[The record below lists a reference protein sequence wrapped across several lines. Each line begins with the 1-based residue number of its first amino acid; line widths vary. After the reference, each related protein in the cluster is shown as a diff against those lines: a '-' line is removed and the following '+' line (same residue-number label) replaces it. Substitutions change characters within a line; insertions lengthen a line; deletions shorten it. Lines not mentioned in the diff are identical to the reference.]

1 MTTSYSGKR
10 RHTRKG
16 PPLRNQTQQTRKD
29 EEVTVFN
36 PDGSIAAHF
45 FNERSGYE
53 LRVTNVGSLI
63 QGDGVSPYPW
73 SYEVRQN
80 GFPKGQVDWSD
91 SGVLKSRSE
100 GTYDS
105 TPLSSPNWDWQEVDN
120 KTIDRFY
127 DIVRGGLDL
136 SVDIAEAGQA
146 RKMIGSSFKLVNFVR
161 SIPDLGPLI
170 RRASNSLRN
179 GRLGRDSARDI
190 GKGIS
195 DKWLEYQYGWKPL
208 ISSIYGAADES
219 QRLVLNKI
227 QNFSVRARVPMS
239 DPVDQNI
246 RDLRFRARDRY
257 NVVGVQS
264 AECSI
269 RMSVP
274 SWDLARWTSLNP
286 VSIAWELM
294 PYSFVVDWM
303 YDVGGTLRR
312 LESALLYDK
321 HFQSGYWS
329 RLFYYYT
336 SYQKEGLLER
346 ATGASGTYFGR
357 ISAWKRDV
365 QFNRVLLS
373 GMPGGHLPTIK
384 ADLGS
389 SQLLNAAALLAQFL
403 KPGGKTFR

>member
-1 MTTSYSGKR
+1 MTTNYVGKR

-16 PPLRNQTQQTRKD
+16 PPMKNQLQQTRQD
-29 EEVTVFN
+29 EEVWTFA
-36 PDGSIAAHF
+36 PDGAVTSHF
-45 FNERSGYE
+45 FNQRIGYE
-53 LRVTNVGSLI
+53 LKIQGVGSLI
-63 QGDGVSPYPW
+63 QGNGVDPNPW
-73 SYEVRQN
+73 SYTVRQV
-80 GFPKGQVDWSD
+80 GFPKGRLDNSS
-91 SGVLKSRSE
+91 SGTLIRRSE

-105 TPLSSPNWDWQEVDN
+105 TPLSSPPWDWQAVDN
-120 KTIDRFY
+120 KAIDRFY

-161 SIPDLGPLI
+161 SIPDLGPLL
-170 RRASNSLRN
+170 RRASNSLRD

-195 DKWLEYQYGWKPL
+195 NKWLEYQYGWKPL
-208 ISSIYGAADES
+208 LSSIYGAADES
-219 QRLVLNKI
+219 QRMVLNKI
-227 QNFSVRARVPMS
+227 QNFTVRARYPMS
-239 DPVDQNI
+239 RASDVNV
-246 RDLRFRARDRY
+246 RDITLESKDRY
-257 NVVGVQS
+257 NVVAVQG

-329 RLFYYYT
+329 RLYYYYS
-336 SYQKEGLLER
+336 SYQKEGLFKNR
-346 ATGASGTYFGR
+346 SGVGGTNYGR
-357 ISAWKRDV
+357 LSSWVRDI